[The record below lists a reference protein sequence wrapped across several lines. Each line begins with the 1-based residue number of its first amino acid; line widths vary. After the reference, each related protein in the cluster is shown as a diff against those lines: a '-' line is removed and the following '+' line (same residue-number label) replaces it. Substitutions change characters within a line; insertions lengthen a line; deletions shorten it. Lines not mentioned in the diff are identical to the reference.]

1 MLLTNDCILQS
12 AGRYLLIM
20 PTNKKSRNPVIR
32 NETQMSRIDNLFM
45 IHFHSITLKTPTAK
59 MGSKDLY

>member
-20 PTNKKSRNPVIR
+20 PTNKQVEIQSSEMKHRCQELTIY
-32 NETQMSRIDNLFM
+32 L
-45 IHFHSITLKTPTAK
+45 
-59 MGSKDLY
+59 